1 MLKRKPSHVLLPTES
16 PTKAYHRQLSRSRG
30 FTLVEVLI
38 ATLIMVTSIVT
49 VSAAMRQFSINR
61 KQLRR
66 YEQLYTA
73 TLSLR
78 DKIMGGILSDNS
90 QNKGTLNGLDYSYTC
105 RLEQS
110 ANNYVQG
117 EYDSQSGNKGAFL
130 ITLYRVSLEVGG
142 KNFEF
147 YKTQYKK
154 RFESTKDDF

>member
-1 MLKRKPSHVLLPTES
+1 
-16 PTKAYHRQLSRSRG
+16 
-30 FTLVEVLI
+30 
-38 ATLIMVTSIVT
+38 MVTSIVT

-61 KQLRR
+61 EQLRR

-78 DKIMGGILSDNS
+78 DKIMGETLSDNS

-110 ANNYVQG
+110 ANNYVLG
-117 EYDSQSGNKGAFL
+117 EDETQSGNKGAFL
-130 ITLYRVSLEVGG
+130 ITLFKVNLEVGG

-154 RFESTKDDF
+154 RFETNKVEF